1 MSKPKPTPKRPAQPT
16 VQAKPLPSTAKRGSF
31 LAKSEGVL
39 LFTRKNYILIGIGLV
54 VMLLGFILMSG
65 GSMPSPDVWDKDLIY
80 STRRTVIAPI
90 LVVAGL
96 VIEIVAIF
104 ARETLAKAE

>member
-1 MSKPKPTPKRPAQPT
+1 M
-16 VQAKPLPSTAKRGSF
+16 AKG
-31 LAKSEGVL
+31 EGVM
-39 LFTRKNYILIGIGLV
+39 LFSRKNYILMGIGLV

-65 GSMPSPDVWDKDLIY
+65 GSMPSPEVWDKDLIY
-80 STRRTVIAPI
+80 SSRRTVIAPI

-104 ARETLAKAE
+104 AKEPLAKAE